1 MEDTRAVQQSWKSF
15 ESDEVF
21 TDKTL
26 IEYYKL
32 RLLEIKQKQKLLG
45 QFTED
50 GKYVLSASIK
60 KALVSL
66 KKQIRFKG
74 DDTLECLVT
83 LKNIE
88 LSFTVQFWKT
98 ADKAVANLYF
108 NESFSSDKPLKS
120 FIAQYVASYDDTFFI
135 RVKKVFNLFE
145 DISELSYEQNDEIEK
160 EYENMEQERKER
172 ELLLEIQSQYF
183 ILAMF
188 ESLQS
193 SGERGQ
199 KILHR
204 LKTLYDQEKEKPG
217 NDLLYTKLREAFDKM
232 VMETGGFNSLRDEIK
247 EFDNNIK
254 FYSKQIIGFD
264 EANAKLKKYA
274 ETVNKDQKKSAG
286 ATSSKPKSSG
296 AKYKPPKTVGP
307 YKYTTAK
314 AKKPDKPKAKADI
327 MLGFKPKANAAAAS
341 SQKPAPANVHPQVEQ
356 RQPHQPQGVSAQRAT
371 QPSPT
376 MTRPAGSLTHERT
389 ASVSVP
395 EGRANGSELNRG
407 LMSAADM
414 AASSEERPNGSEL
427 NRGLMSAAD
436 MAASSEGQANGSELN
451 RGLMSAADMAASS
464 EGRANGSELNRG
476 LMSAAEIAERDVF
489 LGWQRLT
496 SESTMSNSP
505 SIGKPQKKQEAEYGR

>member
-15 ESDEVF
+15 ESDEIF

-74 DDTLECLVT
+74 DDTLECLVS

-217 NDLLYTKLREAFDKM
+217 NDLLYTKLRQAFDKM
-232 VMETGGFNSLRDEIK
+232 VMETGGLNALRDEIK

-274 ETVNKDQKKSAG
+274 ETVNQEQKKSAD

-314 AKKPDKPKAKADI
+314 AKKPDKPKAKPKDF
-327 MLGFKPKANAAAAS
+327 MLGFKKNETKIPDLKPPISSATTSTPIIEPAFSKNEEPKKTENKAKIER
-341 SQKPAPANVHPQVEQ
+341 KPAGKPKDIFLGLDALVEE
-356 RQPHQPQGVSAQRAT
+356 RADDKVRKHGLEDVKNA
-371 QPSPT
+371 SGAI
-376 MTRPAGSLTHERT
+376 MESSEISKT
-389 ASVSVP
+389 ASREPV
-395 EGRANGSELNRG
+395 RML
-407 LMSAADM
+407 
-414 AASSEERPNGSEL
+414 
-427 NRGLMSAAD
+427 
-436 MAASSEGQANGSELN
+436 
-451 RGLMSAADMAASS
+451 
-464 EGRANGSELNRG
+464 
-476 LMSAAEIAERDVF
+476 
-489 LGWQRLT
+489 
-496 SESTMSNSP
+496 
-505 SIGKPQKKQEAEYGR
+505 

>member
-26 IEYYKL
+26 IAYYKL

-120 FIAQYVASYDDTFFI
+120 FIAQYVASYDDTFFT

-274 ETVNKDQKKSAG
+274 ETVNQEQKKSAG

-314 AKKPDKPKAKADI
+314 AKKPNKPKPTKDI
-327 MLGFKPKANAAAAS
+327 MLGFKPKANAAAES
-341 SQKPAPANVHPQVEQ
+341 SQKPAPANVHTQAEQ
-356 RQPHQPQGVSAQRAT
+356 AQPAQNTAAQRVV
-371 QPSPT
+371 QP
-376 MTRPAGSLTHERT
+376 A
-389 ASVSVP
+389 ASVLRTEAPPENRERAEGDDLSV
-395 EGRANGSELNRG
+395 L
-407 LMSAADM
+407 AAGYFDNDGFNKNMEM
-414 AASSEERPNGSEL
+414 AVETSPSNE
-427 NRGLMSAAD
+427 
-436 MAASSEGQANGSELN
+436 
-451 RGLMSAADMAASS
+451 
-464 EGRANGSELNRG
+464 
-476 LMSAAEIAERDVF
+476 ERDVF
-489 LGWQRLT
+489 LGTTGGVLPPENIMSNT
-496 SESTMSNSP
+496 LSEIAASASESSKNL
-505 SIGKPQKKQEAEYGR
+505 EAQLER

>member
-26 IEYYKL
+26 IAYYKL

-66 KKQIRFKG
+66 KKQIRFKS

-88 LSFTVQFWKT
+88 LAFTVQFWKT

-108 NESFSSDKPLKS
+108 NESFSSDKQLKS
-120 FIAQYVASYDDTFFI
+120 FIAQYVASYDDTFFT

-188 ESLQS
+188 ETLQS

-199 KILHR
+199 KILHS

-274 ETVNKDQKKSAG
+274 ETVNKEQKKSAG

-314 AKKPDKPKAKADI
+314 AKKPDKPKGKAKDI
-327 MLGFKPKANAAAAS
+327 MLGFKPSADASKVTFQKPIPTISQEQNVEQAKPDLNVGAPIKPIQQSKVANTEAKAESSDKLEKDDLSALAAAYFDSGDFNESLETTRETS
-341 SQKPAPANVHPQVEQ
+341 SHK
-356 RQPHQPQGVSAQRAT
+356 
-371 QPSPT
+371 
-376 MTRPAGSLTHERT
+376 
-389 ASVSVP
+389 
-395 EGRANGSELNRG
+395 SE
-407 LMSAADM
+407 D
-414 AASSEERPNGSEL
+414 
-427 NRGLMSAAD
+427 
-436 MAASSEGQANGSELN
+436 
-451 RGLMSAADMAASS
+451 
-464 EGRANGSELNRG
+464 
-476 LMSAAEIAERDVF
+476 RDIF
-489 LGWQRLT
+489 LGARREVPSVENKSNT
-496 SESTMSNSP
+496 FNESFVNSTTVA
-505 SIGKPQKKQEAEYGR
+505 KRTEVVQLER